1 MLSLL
6 RPISLRRIAEHR
18 LRAAMTATG
27 IALGVAVLIAVVT
40 VNRGIVGSFS
50 NTLDDI
56 SGKVHLEVRGGDTGL
71 DEGLLEQVRGV
82 PGVQFATPVIQ
93 RTLDVADGQGD
104 SLAIL
109 GINFTEDPK
118 AIRFFYN
125 LDPDELKR
133 QEAKKAKADE
143 DFEEDPFAL
152 LDAKR
157 QLVVTQQFAAR
168 WNRGKGDTIDLMTLE
183 GRQPFTIY
191 SVAQAKGP
199 LKAMGG
205 NLAIMDYLDAQE
217 TFGLGHRVDRFDIA
231 VAQAQEPGRIDAVAL
246 ALRKSLGGKY
256 DVERPGKRQERQEHM
271 LRSFKLALA
280 IGAGVSLI
288 VGMFLIYHTLSIS
301 VAQRR
306 TEIGILRAAGTTRRQ
321 IVALFTVEGTLFGLA
336 GSVLGLGLGAVLA
349 RFMLEQSAESVGE
362 LYMRVDRPTSEVPPW
377 ALGAGLVIGTLCSAL
392 AALLPA
398 WRASRLSPVETI
410 RNTAYD
416 FKIGPPTLHLGPRE
430 WAALGLWALVPLV
443 AQGPAIDGFPAF
455 GLFSMF
461 LVVLGATLL
470 SRWIV
475 LAANRVLGPICANL
489 LGIEGRLAADN
500 VTRNAGKAAVTVA
513 SLMVGL
519 SMVMG
524 SAILT
529 HSFRA
534 SIDTWVQQTV
544 PADLF
549 VTSGNI
555 TGGIK
560 NSPVDPKL
568 AAQMATVPGVQMVD
582 MIRLR
587 NIDYADSRVM
597 LLSLQTRIRFARHN
611 DWPLVAWQGSRSHV
625 LPDLTAGKG
634 VVVSV
639 TFAHKHH
646 KKPGDTVELQTATGR
661 KAFPI
666 LATLTD
672 YTSDQGSIFMDRDL
686 YVREWQDDRVDT
698 FEPYLQPG
706 ADPEHVRQ
714 EIVRRWGPQY
724 KLFALTNKQFREEI
738 ARMIERVF
746 SITRALEFVTIFI
759 SLLSVVNTLLTT
771 ILDRMRE
778 IGVLRAIG
786 MVRGQLARM
795 IVIESTVLALI
806 GAAVGIAVGTVN
818 GILILTVVE
827 AQDTG
832 WEVPLRFPWANAS
845 LYALVLVAVGVAAA
859 LYPSRVAGRV
869 QVVDALGYE

>member
-1 MLSLL
+1 MQSLL
-6 RPISLRRIAEHR
+6 RPISFRRIAEHR
-18 LRAAMTATG
+18 LRAVMTATG

-50 NTLDDI
+50 NTLDEI

-71 DEGLLEQVRGV
+71 DEGLLEQVRAV

-109 GINFTEDPK
+109 GINFTEDPN

-133 QEAKKAKADE
+133 QEVKKAKADE
-143 DFEEDPFAL
+143 DFDEDPFAL

-168 WNRGKGDTIDLMTLE
+168 WKKAKGETIDLMTQD

-191 SVAQAKGP
+191 SVAQAHGP

-205 NLAIMDYLDAQE
+205 NLAIMDYVDAQE
-217 TFGLGHRVDRFDIA
+217 TFGLQHRVDRFDIA
-231 VAQAQEPGRIDAVAL
+231 VRDAKDPGQIDAVAL
-246 ALRKSLGGKY
+246 GLRKALGGKY

-306 TEIGILRAAGTTRRQ
+306 TEIGILRAAGATRRQ

-336 GSVLGLGLGAVLA
+336 GSLLGLGLGAILA

-362 LYMRVDRPTSEVPPW
+362 LYMRVDRPTAEVPTW
-377 ALGAGLVIGTLCSAL
+377 ALVAGLLIGTACSAL

-416 FKIGPPTLHLGPRE
+416 FKSGPPDLRLGARE
-430 WAALGLWALVPLV
+430 WVALGIWALVPLV

-475 LAANRVLGPICANL
+475 VAANRVLGPICANL

-568 AAQMATVPGVQMVD
+568 AAEIATVPGVQMVD

-597 LLSLQTRIRFARHN
+597 LLSLQTRIRFARKN
-611 DWPLVAWQGSRSHV
+611 DWPLVKWQGERSHV

-661 KAFPI
+661 RSFPV

-672 YTSDQGSIFMDRDL
+672 YTSDQGSIFIDRDL

-698 FEPYLQPG
+698 FEPYLKPG
-706 ADPEHVRQ
+706 VDPEQVRQ

-786 MVRGQLARM
+786 MLRGQLARM

-832 WEVPLRFPWANAS
+832 WEVPLRFPGANAAF
-845 LYALVLVAVGVAAA
+845 YAAVLVLVGIAAA

>member
-6 RPISLRRIAEHR
+6 RPISFRRINEHR
-18 LRAAMTATG
+18 LRAVMTATG
-27 IALGVAVLIAVVT
+27 IALGVAVLVAVVT
-40 VNRGIVGSFS
+40 VNRGIVGSFAD
-50 NTLDDI
+50 TLDEI
-56 SGKVHLEVRGGDTGL
+56 SGKVHLEVRGGDTGI
-71 DEGLLEQVRGV
+71 DEDILEQVRAV

-93 RTLDVADGQGD
+93 RVLDVADGQGD
-104 SLAIL
+104 ALAIL

-125 LDPDELKR
+125 LDPDDLKR
-133 QEAKKAKADE
+133 RDAPKQAAE
-143 DFEEDPFAL
+143 DFDPDPFAL
-152 LDAKR
+152 LDARR
-157 QLVVTQQFAAR
+157 QLVVTEQFAAR
-168 WNRGKGDTIDLMTLE
+168 WHKNKGETLDLLTLE

-191 SVAQAKGP
+191 SVAKARGP
-199 LKAMGG
+199 LKAMAG
-205 NLAIMDYLDAQE
+205 NLAIMDYVDAQE
-217 TFGLGHRVDRFDIA
+217 TFGLTRKVDRFDVA
-231 VAQAQEPGRIDAVAL
+231 VMDAQQEGRIEAVAL

-256 DVERPGKRQERQEHM
+256 EVERPGKRQERQEAM

-280 IGAGVSLI
+280 IGAGVALI

-306 TEIGILRAAGTTRRQ
+306 SEIGILRACGTTRRQ
-321 IVALFTVEGTLFGLA
+321 IVALFTTEGTLFGLA
-336 GSVLGLGLGAVLA
+336 GSVIGLGLGAVLA
-349 RFMLEQSAESVGE
+349 RGMLIQSAESVGE
-362 LYMRVDRPTSEVPPW
+362 LYMRVDRPQAEVPPW
-377 ALGAGLVIGTLCSAL
+377 ALVAGLVAGTLCSGL

-416 FKIGPPTLHLGPRE
+416 FKSGPPDLRLTARE
-430 WAALGLWALVPLV
+430 WVALGLWALVPIV
-443 AQGPAIDGFPAF
+443 AQGPVIAGFPAF

-461 LVVLGATLL
+461 LVVLGGTLM
-470 SRWIV
+470 SRWV
-475 LAANRVLGPICANL
+475 VVAANRVLGPICAKF

-500 VTRNAGKAAVTVA
+500 VTRNAGKSAVTVA

-524 SAILT
+524 SAVLT

-568 AAQMATVPGVQMVD
+568 AAEMAKLPGVQMVD
-582 MIRLR
+582 MVRLR
-587 NIDYADSRVM
+587 NVDYANSRVM
-597 LLSLQTRIRFARHN
+597 LLSLQSRIRFARKN
-611 DWPLVAWQGSRSHV
+611 DWPLVKWQGERSSV
-625 LPDLTAGKG
+625 LPALTAGKG
-634 VVVSV
+634 VIVSV

-646 KKPGDTVELQTATGR
+646 KQPGDTVELQTAQGR
-661 KAFPI
+661 KSFLI

-672 YTSDQGSIFMDRDL
+672 YTSDQGSIFVDRDL
-686 YVREWQDDRVDT
+686 YVREWQDDKVDT
-698 FEPYLQPG
+698 FEPYLNPG
-706 ADPEHVRQ
+706 VDPEPVRQ
-714 EIVRRWGPQY
+714 EILRRWGKQY
-724 KLFALTNKQFREEI
+724 KLFALTNSQFRDEI

-786 MVRGQLARM
+786 MLRGQLARM

-806 GAAVGIAVGTVN
+806 GATVGILVGTVN

-827 AQDTG
+827 RQDTG
-832 WEVPLRFPWANAS
+832 WEVPLQFPWLNAGV
-845 LYALVLVAVGVAAA
+845 YAAVLVAVGMAAA

>member
-6 RPISLRRIAEHR
+6 RPISFRRITEHP

-27 IALGVAVLIAVVT
+27 ISLGVAVLVAVVT
-40 VNRGIVGSFS
+40 VNHGIVGSFAD
-50 NTLDDI
+50 TLDEI
-56 SGKVHLEVRGGDTGL
+56 SGKVHLEVRGGDTGI
-71 DEGLLEQVRGV
+71 DEDLLEQVRSV

-93 RTLDVADGQGD
+93 RVLDVADGQGD

-133 QEAKKAKADE
+133 QDATKQAAE
-143 DFEEDPFAL
+143 DFDADPFAL
-152 LDAKR
+152 LDARR
-157 QLVVTQQFAAR
+157 QLVVTEQFAAR
-168 WNRGKGDTIDLMTLE
+168 WHKNKGETIDLMTRD

-191 SVAQAKGP
+191 SVAKARGP
-199 LKAMGG
+199 LKAMAG
-205 NLAIMDYLDAQE
+205 NLAIMDYVDAQE
-217 TFGLGHRVDRFDIA
+217 TFGLIRRVDRFDVAVMNAGQDGQIEA
-231 VAQAQEPGRIDAVAL
+231 VAV

-256 DVERPGKRQERQEHM
+256 DIERPGKRQERQESM

-306 TEIGILRAAGTTRRQ
+306 TEIGILRAAGATRRQ
-321 IVALFTVEGTLFGLA
+321 IVALFTTEGTLFGLA
-336 GSVLGLGLGAVLA
+336 GSLLGLGLGAVLA
-349 RFMLEQSAESVGE
+349 RGMLIQSAESIGE
-362 LYMRVDRPTSEVPPW
+362 LYMRVDSPQTEVPPW
-377 ALGAGLVIGTLCSAL
+377 ALVAGLVAGTLCSGL

-416 FKIGPPTLHLGPRE
+416 FKSGPPDLRFTARE
-430 WAALGLWALVPLV
+430 WVALGLWALVPIV
-443 AQGPAIDGFPAF
+443 AQGPAIQGFPAF

-461 LVVLGATLL
+461 LVVLGATLM
-470 SRWIV
+470 SRWAV
-475 LAANRVLGPICANL
+475 VAGNRVLGPLCAKF

-500 VTRNAGKAAVTVA
+500 VTRNAGKSSVTVA

-529 HSFRA
+529 NSFRS
-534 SIDTWVQQTV
+534 SIDTWVKQTV

-568 AAQMATVPGVQMVD
+568 AAEMAKLPGVAMVD
-582 MIRLR
+582 LIRLR

-597 LLSLQTRIRFARHN
+597 LLSLQTRIRFTRHN
-611 DWPLVAWQGSRSHV
+611 DWPLVKWYGERSSV
-625 LPDLTAGKG
+625 LPAMTAGKG
-634 VVVSV
+634 VIVSI

-646 KKPGDTVELQTATGR
+646 KQPGDTVELQTVHGR
-661 KAFPI
+661 KSFLI

-672 YTSDQGSIFMDRDL
+672 YTSDQGTIFLDRDL
-686 YVREWQDDRVDT
+686 YVREWEDEMVDT
-698 FEPYLQPG
+698 IEPYLHPG
-706 ADPEHVRQ
+706 VDPERVRL
-714 EIVRRWGPQY
+714 EIVAKWGKQY
-724 KLFALTNKQFREEI
+724 KLFALTNAQFRDEI

-806 GAAVGIAVGTVN
+806 GAVVGILVGTVN
-818 GILILTVVE
+818 GILILTVVT

-832 WEVPLRFPWANAS
+832 WEVPLQFPWLNAVV
-845 LYALVLVAVGVAAA
+845 YAGVLVIVGIAAA